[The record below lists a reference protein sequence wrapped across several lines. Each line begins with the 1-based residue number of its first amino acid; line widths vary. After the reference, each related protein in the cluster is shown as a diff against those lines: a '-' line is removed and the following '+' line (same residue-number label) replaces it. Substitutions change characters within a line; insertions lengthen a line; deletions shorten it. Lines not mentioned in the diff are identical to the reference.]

1 MINYE
6 PHPNEQVVDTTIV
19 TLLNKGHTQAEVFE
33 YILFHCS
40 LSLVTNK
47 QKQAMCNLIAQIDTR
62 NLLVEELVM
71 GNIPDFMILV
81 LVGAFLLAV
90 VFIWISNGNNIREI
104 IFTYLYWTSCNSLLL
119 L

>member
-6 PHPNEQVVDTTIV
+6 PHPNEQVVDTIV

-62 NLLVEELVM
+62 NLFSRGVSY
-71 GNIPDFMILV
+71 G
-81 LVGAFLLAV
+81 
-90 VFIWISNGNNIREI
+90 
-104 IFTYLYWTSCNSLLL
+104 
-119 L
+119 